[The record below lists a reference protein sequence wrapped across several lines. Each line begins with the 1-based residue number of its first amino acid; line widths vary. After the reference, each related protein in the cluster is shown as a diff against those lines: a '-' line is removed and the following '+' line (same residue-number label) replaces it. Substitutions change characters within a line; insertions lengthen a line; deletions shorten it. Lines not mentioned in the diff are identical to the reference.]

1 MVSLS
6 AEECAGLRE
15 KPLFAGKT
23 WRWSPQSWPLLP
35 ENRGVIASLGSAAVS
50 FYRAIERLYFK
61 SKSNQKILRNKELL
75 VPWVA
80 EYYDAG
86 KPDWL
91 VSHAN
96 SNAVRDLLPAV
107 LRPDLLPVSGG
118 IALTEWDSVPGG
130 IGLTARL
137 GSAYLGEDAPSMV
150 EAFGEA
156 LSSAARGFGGKE
168 ANMVIAVSEESQ
180 TYRPEME
187 WLVSELGGRGF
198 SIGVAEPEELEIA
211 DDGVRKDGTKVDLVY
226 RFWELFDFDEVPVMK
241 DLVRLVEEEKLV
253 VTPPMKH
260 FQEEKLSL
268 ALFWHHRLQE
278 FWEENLSP
286 HELELLRS
294 VIPKTWI
301 LDPVAVPPGAT
312 VDGPPAQGKPLGDWM
327 ELAKASRKE
336 RALVIKAS
344 GFHETAWGARS
355 VVIGDDVSSDQWTS
369 ALTSALNSFPEP
381 LCVLQ
386 EFSKPARLEHP
397 VFTDDETVETMTG
410 RLRLSPYFFVSGYQA
425 KWKGTL
431 ATFCPADKKIIHGM
445 KDGVLMP
452 CGV

>member
-1 MVSLS
+1 MSLS
-6 AEECAGLRE
+6 VEEVAGLRE
-15 KPLFAGKT
+15 KPLFAGKN
-23 WRWSPQSWPLLP
+23 WRWSPQPWPLLP
-35 ENRGVIASLGSAAVS
+35 ENQDVIASLGSAAVS
-50 FYRAIERLYFK
+50 FYRTIERLYLK
-61 SKSNQKILRNKELL
+61 SKTNQRILRNKELL

-96 SNAVRDLLPAV
+96 SKAVRDFLPAV

-118 IALTEWDSVPGG
+118 MALTEWDSVPGG
-130 IGLTARL
+130 VGLTAQL
-137 GSAYLGEDAPSMV
+137 ESAYLGEDASLMV

-156 LSSAARGFGGKE
+156 LASAADGFGGKK
-168 ANMVIAVSEESQ
+168 ANMVIAMSEESK
-180 TYRPEME
+180 TYRPEMD
-187 WLVSELGGRGF
+187 WLASELGELGF
-198 SIGVAEPEELEIA
+198 SIVVTEPVELEIT
-211 DDGVRKDGTKVDLVY
+211 DDGVFKEGAKVDLVY
-226 RFWELFDFDEVPVMK
+226 RFWELFDFNDVPVMK
-241 DLVRLVEEEKLV
+241 NLARLVEEEKLA

-286 HELELLRS
+286 DELELLRS
-294 VIPKTWI
+294 LIPKTWI

-312 VDGPPAQGKPLGDWM
+312 VNGPPAQGKPLGDWM

-355 VVIGDDVSSDQWTS
+355 VVIGDDVSSGEWTFALGS
-369 ALTSALNSFPEP
+369 ALKSFPNP

-386 EFSKPARLEHP
+386 EFRKPARLEHS

-425 KWKGTL
+425 KWTGTL